1 MGCPMGQLF
10 LIAFYSCKIKKTL
23 YSASKGFSA
32 GP

>member
-1 MGCPMGQLF
+1 MGQPFFICLVI
-10 LIAFYSCKIKKTL
+10 LLNQKTL